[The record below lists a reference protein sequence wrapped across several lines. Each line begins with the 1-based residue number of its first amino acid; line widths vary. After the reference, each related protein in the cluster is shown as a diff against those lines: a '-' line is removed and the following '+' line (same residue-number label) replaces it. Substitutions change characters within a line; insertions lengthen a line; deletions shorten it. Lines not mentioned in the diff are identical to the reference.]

1 MKILI
6 VLLLNFC
13 LMFGF
18 SAKVVKVSDGDTIS
32 VLTEDKKQIR
42 IRLYGIDAPELKQS
56 FGRASK
62 SFLSN
67 KIAGKIVLINQNG
80 KDRYSRIL
88 ATVYLEDEDINAYM
102 VDNGYAWAFEKYSKR
117 YMPQQSRA
125 KFLKLGLWQQSDPI
139 TPWDFRKIK
148 KSKE

>member
-42 IRLYGIDAPELKQS
+42 IRLYGIDAPELKQP
-56 FGRASK
+56 FGK
-62 SFLSN
+62 SSRIFLSDI
-67 KIAGKIVLINQNG
+67 IAGKFVNIKQEG
-80 KDRYSRIL
+80 KDKYGRIL
-88 ATVYLEDEDINAYM
+88 ATIYLKDKDINAYI

-117 YMPQQSRA
+117 YMSQQSKA

-139 TPWDFRKIK
+139 APWDFRKIK
-148 KSKE
+148 KSK